1 MIAMTVA
8 PTAAI
13 EITRKITDDKNVD
26 GISVGSGEG
35 VEEPEAVGT
44 AEDEGNCDDFEVG
57 VEVKKSTGVGVPVA
71 CFSSVLDWVLS
82 SFHKEECDCKSY

>member
-1 MIAMTVA
+1 MLLVFLLVQAR
-8 PTAAI
+8 
-13 EITRKITDDKNVD
+13 EWRKLK
-26 GISVGSGEG
+26 
-35 VEEPEAVGT
+35 AVGT

-57 VEVKKSTGVGVPVA
+57 VEVKKSTGVGVSVV